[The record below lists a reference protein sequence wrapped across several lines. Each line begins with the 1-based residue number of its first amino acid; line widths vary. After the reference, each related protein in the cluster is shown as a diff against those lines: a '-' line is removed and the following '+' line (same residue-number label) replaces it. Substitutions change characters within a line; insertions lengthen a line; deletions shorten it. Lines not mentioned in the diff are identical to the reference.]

1 MLLLSYMIQHYFSIP
16 YEDFTSKIITAYG
29 LLNAVDGVPRE
40 DLNRIK
46 WIQENT
52 HKDVMVSLWKL
63 DRAVN
68 PTKGEFQQVSFKR
81 RFIRND
87 AQQTEFETGGG
98 YVELTD
104 DMIQQY
110 LCEAITEVHVIVI
123 KNIKGYKEEM
133 KLDIIKGF
141 EVSKEIGKLGFT

>member
-1 MLLLSYMIQHYFSIP
+1 MIQHYFSIP